1 MSRRV
6 GKGGQGIAVLAR
18 SGPAFAHAVRRRNL
32 TGNSVGKDG
41 TAAVQTKVPRPPLPT
56 LRIVPMAMSI
66 QSPGLHLRVFIL
78 AALFYAAA
86 FALLSWPWLSGAVT
100 IPWDAKAQ
108 FQPNLQFLA
117 SSLARSDSPF
127 WTPNV
132 FAGWPQIADPQSLI
146 FSPLHVALAALDPNP
161 SFRAVDAV
169 TFAYLFA
176 GGIGVM
182 LFFRDRG
189 WHPAG
194 AVIAALIFAFGGSAS
209 SRLQHTSE
217 IISLSYASIA
227 LWLLAR
233 TLNGPSLKSNA
244 GSWRYG
250 VAAGVVIALLIA
262 GRDQVALLALYML
275 ALYVIVWW
283 LDGEKRLARIRRSV
297 LPLAVCAVTAAVIAA
312 VPVVLSVLLAAASNR
327 PTVGLEAAG
336 RGSLHPVL
344 LLMLVVSDLFGAA
357 DPNVVFWGPPSP
369 GWRERMTPSG
379 LFLAQ
384 NMGEI
389 YCGILAIILLF
400 GAGLARGLL
409 WTREIRVF
417 AMMLA
422 LVLLYALGW
431 YTPAFSL
438 MYDLPGVDLFRRPA
452 DATFN
457 IGLLLG
463 IITGYLV
470 HRLLTDPG
478 TAGTPG
484 TAGVPP
490 ASQQEAGGTPAVPAG
505 APLWWAVID
514 AALMAIPIAIAAVVA
529 DAAGKLD
536 LAALPIEIAVA
547 FVCAGIALVAL
558 VRRIAPARPAAAAVL
573 LCGFTVFDLAWNNA
587 PNESTGLPPSLYEA
601 LEPDGNDETVAL
613 LRAKLA
619 ETARADRRDRVEL
632 IGIAYHWPG
641 VGLAQDFDHLF
652 GHNPLRLRDFARATG
667 VGDTVATAQQ
677 RAFAPLFPSYRS
689 VMADLCG
696 VRFIATGVPVE
707 QIDRALAPGDLNFI
721 ARTKNAYVYE
731 NPRALPRVM
740 VVPDYQAADF
750 DALLR
755 TGWPDVDPRRT
766 VLLEEP
772 PIMLP
777 RSGDAKPAAG
787 AARILHYGNT
797 EIDVEAEAPDG
808 GFVVLNDA
816 WHPWWRAEV
825 DGQPA
830 RILKANVLFRAVPVG
845 PGMHHVHFTFEPF
858 MGAWEQVREKM
869 SEATATR

>member
-1 MSRRV
+1 MARRLAPQARAELSRIWSRA
-6 GKGGQGIAVLAR
+6 GKK
-18 SGPAFAHAVRRRNL
+18 SE
-32 TGNSVGKDG
+32 
-41 TAAVQTKVPRPPLPT
+41 TAAFT
-56 LRIVPMAMSI
+56 
-66 QSPGLHLRVFIL
+66 L
-78 AALFYAAA
+78 AAFFYTAA
-86 FALLSWPWLSGAVT
+86 FILLSWPWLSGAVT

-117 SSLARSDSPF
+117 SSLARGDSPF

-146 FSPLHVALAALDPNP
+146 FSPLHLALAALDPSP

-217 IISLSYASIA
+217 IMSLSYAPIA

-233 TLNGPSLKSNA
+233 TLNLAWLNE
-244 GSWRYG
+244 GSWRWG
-250 VAAGVVIALLIA
+250 VAAGVVIGLLII
-262 GRDQVALLALYML
+262 GRDQVALIALYML
-275 ALYVIVWW
+275 ALYVVAWW
-283 LDGEKRLARIRRSV
+283 LDGENRLVRIRSAV

-312 VPVVLSVLLAAASNR
+312 VPIVLAVLLAAGSNR

-369 GWRERMTPSG
+369 GWRERMMPTG

-389 YCGILAIILLF
+389 YCGILAMILLF

-409 WTREIRVF
+409 WTREIRFF
-417 AMMLA
+417 AVMLA

-431 YTPAFSL
+431 YTPAFRL

-457 IGLLLG
+457 IGLLLA
-463 IITGYLV
+463 ITSGYLV
-470 HRLLTDPG
+470 HRLLAG
-478 TAGTPG
+478 TAK
-484 TAGVPP
+484 
-490 ASQQEAGGTPAVPAG
+490 
-505 APLWWAVID
+505 APRWWAAMD
-514 AALMAIPIAIAAVVA
+514 AALMAIPVAIAAAVA
-529 DAAGKLD
+529 YQAGKLD
-536 LAALPIEIAVA
+536 LAVLPIEIAMA
-547 FVCAGIALVAL
+547 FVAGGIMLVAL
-558 VRRIAPARPAAAAVL
+558 ARRVAPARPALAAVL
-573 LCGFTVFDLAWNNA
+573 LCGFAIFDLAWNNA

-601 LEPDGNDETVAL
+601 LKPDGNDETVAL
-613 LRAKLA
+613 LKAKLA
-619 ETARADRRDRVEL
+619 ETAGADRRDRVEL

-641 VGLAQDFDHLF
+641 VGLAQSFDHLF

-677 RAFAPLFPSYRS
+677 RAFAPLFPSWRS

-696 VRFIATGVPVE
+696 VRFIASGVPVE
-707 QIDRALAPGDLNFI
+707 QIDRALQPGDLTFV
-721 ARTKNAYVYE
+721 ARTRDAYVYE

-740 VVPDYQAADF
+740 VVPDYRTADF
-750 DALLR
+750 NTLLR

-772 PIMLP
+772 PPMLP
-777 RSGDAKPAAG
+777 RSGDAEAAAG
-787 AARILHYGNT
+787 AARILRYANT
-797 EIDVEAEAPDG
+797 EVDVEAEAPDG
-808 GFVVLNDA
+808 GFLVLNDA

-845 PGMHHVHFTFEPF
+845 PGVHRVRFVFEPLQ
-858 MGAWEQVREKM
+858 GAWEEVRERL
-869 SEATATR
+869 AGTP